1 MRNWIETTGKTVDEA
16 LLEASVALG
25 TTTENIEYEVL
36 DEGTSGFLGLNKKP
50 AKIKAAVKAT
60 KLDRAAEFISDVL
73 NVMGIKNEVKSSY
86 DEAEMTMNFEIVGED
101 MGMLIGKRGQTL
113 DSLQYLVSLVVNK
126 ESEDYIKVKLDTE
139 NYRERRKQTLENL
152 AKNIGSKVKKSGKP
166 VALEPMNP
174 YERRI
179 IHSAL
184 QDDKYVETHSEGEE
198 PFRKVVI
205 SLKKGVRP
213 YNKFHNNRGGYG
225 NNNRGGYG
233 NRKGGYGRSSFNKKN
248 NKPREPYRYGNIE
261 EGEVYE
267 GVTATI
273 DPSEQI

>member
-1 MRNWIETTGKTVDEA
+1 MRNWIEATGKTVEEA
-16 LLEASVALG
+16 LLEASVTLK
-25 TTTENIEYEVL
+25 TTEDNIDYEVI
-36 DEGTSGFLGLNKKP
+36 DEGGSGFLGLNKKP
-50 AKIKAAVKAT
+50 AVIKAAVKAT
-60 KLDRAAEFISDVL
+60 KLDKAADFISDVL

-86 DEAEMTMNFEIVGED
+86 DEVEMTMNFEIVGED

-126 ESEDYIKVKLDTE
+126 ESDEYIKVKLDTE

-198 PFRKVVI
+198 PYRKVVI

-213 YNKFHNNRGGYG
+213 YNKFHNSRGGYG
-225 NNNRGGYG
+225 NNRGGYG
-233 NRKGGYGRSSFNKKN
+233 NKKGGYGRSPFNKKS